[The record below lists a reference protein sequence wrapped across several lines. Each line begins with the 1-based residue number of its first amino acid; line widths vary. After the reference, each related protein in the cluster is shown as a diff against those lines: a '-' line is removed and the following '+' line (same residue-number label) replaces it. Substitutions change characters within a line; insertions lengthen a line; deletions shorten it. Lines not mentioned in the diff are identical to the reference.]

1 MAFKINTADPQ
12 QLIKRIEAQWQQLST
27 GMPFNYHF
35 LDDSFNEMY
44 QAEQRVGTI
53 ALIFAI
59 LTIFIACLGLFGL
72 ITYIAEQR
80 TKEIGV
86 RKVLGASLWSIVGLL
101 SKDFLKLVGIAF
113 LIAAPLAYY
122 AMNTWLEDFA
132 FRVEIPLWIFVAAG
146 VSTMLLAFL
155 TVSFQSIKAA
165 LMNPVKSLKSE

>member
-1 MAFKINTADPQ
+1 
-12 QLIKRIEAQWQQLST
+12 
-27 GMPFNYHF
+27 MPFNYHF
-35 LDDSFNEMY
+35 LDESFNDMY
-44 QAEQRVGTI
+44 RAEQRVGTI

-86 RKVLGASLWSIVGLL
+86 RKVLGASLLSIVGLL
-101 SKDFLKLVGIAF
+101 SKDFLKLVAIAF
-113 LIAAPLAYY
+113 CIAAPLAYY
-122 AMNTWLEDFA
+122 AMYAWLEDFA
-132 FRVEIPLWIFVAAG
+132 FRAEIPLWIFGAAG
-146 VSTMLLAFL
+146 AATMLLAFL